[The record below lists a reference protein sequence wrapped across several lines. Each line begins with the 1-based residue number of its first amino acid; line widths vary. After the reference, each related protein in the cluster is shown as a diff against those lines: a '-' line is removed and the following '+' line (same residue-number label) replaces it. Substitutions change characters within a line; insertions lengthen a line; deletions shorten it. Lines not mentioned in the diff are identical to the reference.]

1 MKTIELRISEAIYN
15 KIISF
20 LELLPKELIQIVLKD
35 EEKNDIP
42 YVDEKEQKEIEEL
55 LKDPECNEYELQNK
69 KGKSKSSF

>member
-55 LKDPECNEYELQNK
+55 LKDPECNEYERTKTLEL
-69 KGKSKSSF
+69 